1 MNGAGCGRR
10 ESVRRGLSL
19 EIGNNLG
26 GMKSGGQRNWA
37 GGQRDWAGVQDVLS
51 VPNRACESISSWMER
66 IYMS

>member
-1 MNGAGCGRR
+1 MNGAGCGRK

-19 EIGNNLG
+19 KIGNNLG
-26 GMKSGGQRNWA
+26 GMKS

-51 VPNRACESISSWMER
+51 VPNRECESRSSWMER